1 MSPMQTDGKTVPSA
15 AKTGTWVVDLDGVVW
30 LATQP
35 IEGSAKAVD
44 KVRAAG
50 IRVLFCTNN
59 AATTSRQL
67 CDKLAAAGIIADK
80 SDLLSSAQA
89 AATLLEP
96 GSRAFV
102 CGEKGI
108 LEALAARGVEVVP
121 EGPADAAVVGWTR
134 SFDFDLLAAAM
145 SVVRAGARL
154 IGTNDDPT
162 YPTPDG
168 LIPGAGSILA
178 AVARAS
184 QTDPVVAGKPNEP
197 MADLVR
203 NTAPDLSLVVG
214 DRPATDGLFAKRLG
228 VPFALVLSGVTPKDH
243 GSLDPAPDLEAADL
257 SAIADLVLG
266 H

>member
-1 MSPMQTDGKTVPSA
+1 V
-15 AKTGTWVVDLDGVVW
+15 
-30 LATQP
+30 
-35 IEGSAKAVD
+35 
-44 KVRAAG
+44 
-50 IRVLFCTNN
+50 
-59 AATTSRQL
+59 
-67 CDKLAAAGIIADK
+67 DK
-80 SDLLSSAQA
+80 SDLVSSAQA
-89 AATLLEP
+89 AATLLER

-108 LEALAARGVEVVP
+108 LEALAERGVEVVGT
-121 EGPADAAVVGWTR
+121 GPADAAIVGWTR
-134 SFDFDLLAAAM
+134 SFDFDLLAASM

-162 YPTPDG
+162 YPTPSG

-184 QTDPVVAGKPNEP
+184 QTDPVVAGKPNGP

-203 NTAPDLSLVVG
+203 RTAPDLSLVVG

-228 VPFALVLSGVTPKDH
+228 VPFALVHSGVTPKDH
-243 GSLDPAPDLEAADL
+243 GSLEMTPDLEAADL

-266 H
+266 Q